1 MIILPVQDAW
11 LKRVVEDCGARK
23 FVCTLMGRRR
33 YLPDIGHSDR
43 GRRARAERQA
53 INSTVQGSAADLCKA
68 AMVALHDGVPS
79 AFPDSPKACRLI
91 LQVTAAA
98 GLLAFRGRQ
107 WLITSDRLA

>member
-1 MIILPVQDAW
+1 MILLSVQDAW
-11 LKRVVEDCGARK
+11 LKRVVENCRARK
-23 FVCTLMGRRR
+23 FVSTLMGRRR

-98 GLLAFRGRQ
+98 GLFAFRGRQ
-107 WLITSDRLA
+107 WPTMRERLA